1 MALDPL
7 HEKEQLRAIEIEL
20 ATARDYIQDDLKSKF
35 GYGENIFFDLD
46 LIEYRM
52 NNSGLDIAEDLDL
65 EERYDLINDQAKISV
80 GFAFRGY
87 NGKDFPDHK
96 FDGLLGKITND
107 YIQGIRHKQTGLK
120 WGQIG
125 GLIGGRATVETHG
138 DQLGNG
144 GRIAD
149 SRGTGKFQKR
159 ELLEDI
165 VNFREESIGKG
176 YFKTKPSWDYITDE
190 LNGKYGE
197 DWTTRQVK
205 QAYRYNKERII
216 KLNLI

>member
-1 MALDPL
+1 MANHNPLDPL
-7 HEKEQLRAIEIEL
+7 HAHRQIPAIEIEL
-20 ATARDYIQDDLKSKF
+20 ATARDYIRDDLKAKF
-35 GYGENIFFDLD
+35 GSGENIFFDLD

-65 EERYDLINDQAKISV
+65 EERYGLINDQAKISV
-80 GFAFRGY
+80 THTFRGY
-87 NGKDFPDHK
+87 NGKDFPEHQ
-96 FDGLLGKITND
+96 FDGLLGKVTND
-107 YIQGIRHKQTGLK
+107 YIEGIRHKQTGLK

-165 VNFREESIGKG
+165 VNFREDSIGKG
-176 YFKTKPSWDYITDE
+176 HFKTKPSWDYVIAE
-190 LNGKYGE
+190 MNEKHGE
-197 DWTTRQVK
+197 DFTTDQVK
-205 QAYRYNKERII
+205 CAYYSNK
-216 KLNLI
+216 